1 MYDEYEE
8 AIPEEP
14 VIKPRSANGD
24 NQATMQSQKVEIEKD
39 GKCARGDS
47 LHLCYSSFELIQH
60 MIKTSKQKKNLEG
73 MVHSINLCGR
83 EYDKEEQS

>member
-24 NQATMQSQKVEIEKD
+24 NQATMQSQKVETGKD
-39 GKCARGDS
+39 DKCVGGDS
-47 LHLCYSSFELIQH
+47 LPLCYSSFEFIRH
-60 MIKTSKQKKNLEG
+60 IIKASK
-73 MVHSINLCGR
+73 
-83 EYDKEEQS
+83 